1 MRKLI
6 PILLCLLMIG
16 TLLTAC
22 SGSTVSVTVNNKY
35 ENELADQL
43 ASEKVTDD
51 NGNTVYT
58 FTKSQYLE
66 YISKLMEKVK
76 SEFREVIYDTAT
88 YSYLNEDGT
97 ELVVGVD
104 KTLYDETEC
113 KEQAQ
118 EIGELALLYNVSTL
132 DHTGKVTVTYENCNT
147 GEDYFKSE
155 TKI

>member
-22 SGSTVSVTVNNKY
+22 SDSTVSVTVNNKY